1 MGKRNRGPMEMAKA
15 IRIALLVVLDAIIIN
30 VAFIGAYLLRFE
42 FDVNGNQFEV
52 WFAVYASNLFPITLI
67 LLGVFALAGIYTS
80 MWRYAGTQELMKVV
94 VACFAGQLLVLA
106 YIAFTQQM
114 VPRSIYIIAGLL
126 MMVLVGGSR
135 ITYRMMRSL
144 RTPGAFNSTVLGLGR
159 HNLMGS
165 NVTKVM
171 VVGAGD
177 AGASM
182 IREIK
187 QHPEYGKKVVA
198 AIDDNPSKVG
208 SRINGVKVVGDTSKI
223 RVVARKYGIQ
233 EIIVAIPSANR
244 KVIQAIV
251 NECNKTRA
259 KIKILPS
266 LIDLINE
273 NVSISKLRDVDIE
286 DLLGREP
293 VKVNLREISGYL
305 EGQIVLVTGGGGS
318 IGSELCRQI
327 AGFKPRKLVALDI
340 YENTVFELANE
351 MSQAFPNLEFET
363 VIASVRDK
371 QRLRQVFEKY
381 RPHVVFHAAAHKHV
395 PLMELNPKEAL
406 VNNIL
411 GSKNMMEL
419 SEEYLVTKF
428 VMISTDKAVN
438 PTNVMGATK
447 RMAEMILQE
456 KSRGSSKTSFSAV
469 RFGNVLG
476 SNGSVIPIFRKQIEN
491 GGPVTV
497 THPDITRY
505 FMTIPEAVQLVIQT
519 GAMAHGGEIF
529 VLDMGEP
536 VRIMDLA
543 ENVIRLSGYVPE
555 VDIDIVVTG
564 LRPGEKLYE
573 ELLLAEEGI
582 EKTAHDKIYVGH
594 PLEAKTEL
602 KEMLKK
608 DQALEEALKE
618 LLCGPEEDIRSWL
631 QEMVPNY
638 VPNGNG
644 FY

>member
-1 MGKRNRGPMEMAKA
+1 MGKRNRGSMEMAKA
-15 IRIALLVVLDAIIIN
+15 IRIALLVVLDAIIVN

-67 LLGVFALAGIYTS
+67 VLVVFALAGIYTS

-94 VACFAGQLLVLA
+94 AACVASQLLILA
-106 YIAFTQQM
+106 YITFTQQM

-135 ITYRMMRSL
+135 IAYRMLRSL

-159 HNLMGS
+159 HNLMGG

-198 AIDDNPSKVG
+198 VIDDNPSKVG
-208 SRINGVKVVGDTSKI
+208 SRINGVKVIGDTSKI

-273 NVSISKLRDVDIE
+273 NVSIAKLRDVDIE
-286 DLLGREP
+286 DLLGRDP

-351 MSQAFPNLEFET
+351 MSQAFPTVEFET

-395 PLMELNPKEAL
+395 PLMEQNPKEAL

-519 GAMAHGGEIF
+519 GAMAYGGEIF

>member
-1 MGKRNRGPMEMAKA
+1 MGKRNRRPMEMAKA
-15 IRIALLVVLDAIIIN
+15 IRIALLVALDAIIIN
-30 VAFIGAYLLRFE
+30 VAFISAYLLRFE

-67 LLGVFALAGIYTS
+67 VLVVFALAGIYTS

-94 VACFAGQLLVLA
+94 VACIVGQLLVVA
-106 YIAFTQQM
+106 FFAFTQQM

-135 ITYRMMRSL
+135 ITYRMLRSL

-223 RVVARKYGIQ
+223 RVIARKYGIQ